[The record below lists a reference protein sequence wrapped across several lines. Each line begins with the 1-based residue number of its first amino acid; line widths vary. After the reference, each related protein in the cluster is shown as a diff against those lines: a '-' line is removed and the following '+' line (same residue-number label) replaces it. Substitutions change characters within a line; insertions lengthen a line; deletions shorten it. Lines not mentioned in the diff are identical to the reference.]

1 MTRIARLSISNI
13 DFLRKSSMVA
23 VWFLAT
29 ALFTFAFLCQP
40 PAQAQ
45 TTSATLTATVFDA
58 SGAVVPDATVTLKN
72 EASGDLR
79 TTKSNAEGYFTF
91 AAVPPAT
98 YTNAVEF
105 IKIMPGMAFTGSVSN
120 QSSYAAQDERTDTGP
135 VGSFSANGTR
145 TGALDITS
153 DGAHIIDP
161 GCNCGQAM
169 NTNADMTAELRVMT
183 SNFGA

>member
-29 ALFTFAFLCQP
+29 ALFTLAFLCQP

-72 EASGDLR
+72 EEQRRRLLYFRGR
-79 TTKSNAEGYFTF
+79 TARHLHDCRRKG
-91 AAVPPAT
+91 
-98 YTNAVEF
+98 EF
-105 IKIMPGMAFTGSVSN
+105 
-120 QSSYAAQDERTDTGP
+120 
-135 VGSFSANGTR
+135 
-145 TGALDITS
+145 
-153 DGAHIIDP
+153 
-161 GCNCGQAM
+161 
-169 NTNADMTAELRVMT
+169 
-183 SNFGA
+183 